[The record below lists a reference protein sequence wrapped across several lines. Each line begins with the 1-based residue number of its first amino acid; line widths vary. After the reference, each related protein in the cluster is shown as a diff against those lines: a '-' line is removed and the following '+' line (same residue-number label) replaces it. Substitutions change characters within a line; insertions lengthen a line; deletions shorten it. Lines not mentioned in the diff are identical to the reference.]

1 MTLGRIPEID
11 VAEAQRRLTDASDP
25 APLLI
30 DVREPHEFLHI
41 RAEGAALFPLST
53 FVARIGELPKDQP
66 IQIICQT
73 GNRSGNATAYLLANG
88 WSDVV
93 NIAGGTMAW
102 ARAGFP
108 TRRGPTDPGEGDLPG

>member
-1 MTLGRIPEID
+1 MGAIPEID
-11 VAEAQRRLTDASDP
+11 VAEARRRLADDEP

-30 DVREPHEFLHI
+30 DVREPHEFLHL
-41 RAEGAALFPLST
+41 RVEGAALFPLST
-53 FVARIGELPKDQP
+53 FLARIGELPKDRP

-88 WSDVV
+88 WTDVV

-102 ARAGFP
+102 ARSGLP
-108 TRRGPTDPGEGDLPG
+108 TRRGPTDPGEGEMPG